1 MTRNS
6 RAESQQRTRAALVDT
21 AWTLFLRDGY
31 AATSLGSV
39 ADAAGY
45 SKGAVYSNFRN
56 KDELCLAVLTDIYTR
71 DIAAL
76 TQAVTGAACVEERM
90 AALETWANRTLGS
103 EGRTVLEVE
112 FSVRVRHS
120 ERMRA
125 RLAALDRHMADV
137 LADLIEVQAT
147 ELGVTPLL
155 PSEVVAS
162 ALLNLGIGI
171 SIQRVVEPEF
181 SVRVLLD
188 TVRAL
193 LGLAPRDPH

>member
-1 MTRNS
+1 M
-6 RAESQQRTRAALVDT
+6 LVAT
-21 AWTLFLRDGY
+21 ACTLFLRDGY

-56 KDELCLAVLTDIYTR
+56 KDELCLAVLTDIYSR

-76 TQAVTGAACVEERM
+76 TEALTGAAGVEERM
-90 AALETWANRTLGS
+90 AALETWANSTLGA

-125 RLAALDRHMADV
+125 QLAALDRHMANV
-137 LADLIEVQAT
+137 LARLIEAQAAD
-147 ELGVTPLL
+147 LGVTPLL
-155 PSEVVAS
+155 PSEMMAS

-171 SIQRVVEPEF
+171 AIQRVVEPEF

-193 LGLAPRDPH
+193 LGLPVQ